1 MGDIM
6 DAHQMRDIVAGCE
19 VVLHLAALVG
29 IPYSYHAPASY
40 VQTNVCGTLNVLEAC
55 RLARVRRVVV
65 TSTGGVY
72 GPPHYLPID
81 ECHPV
86 QPHSPY
92 GASKAAADKLA
103 ECYFHSFDLPVVIHR
118 QFNMYGP
125 RQSARAVV
133 PTILS
138 QAISGAREI
147 RLGNLEPRRN
157 LTFVG
162 DTVRGFLLTAEAP
175 GIEGETIQFGRNEAV
190 SIGELA
196 KLCLKVVGSDAR
208 IVSVPERQRARR
220 FESEVTLCNASK
232 AERLLGWMPQVS
244 LEEGL
249 GRTADYIRSHMDQY
263 RPEEYAV

>member
-1 MGDIM
+1 MGDIT
-6 DAHQMRDIVAGCE
+6 DAYEMRDIVAGCE

-29 IPYSYHAPASY
+29 VPYSYDAPASY

-65 TSTGGVY
+65 TSTGKVY
-72 GPPHYLPID
+72 GVARYLPID

-86 QPHSPY
+86 EPYSPY

-103 ECYFHSFDLPVVIHR
+103 QCYFHSFDLPVVIHR

-138 QAISGAREI
+138 QAIAGAREI

-157 LTFVG
+157 LTFVE
-162 DTVRGFLLTAEAP
+162 DTVRAFLLTAEAP

-190 SIGELA
+190 SVGELA
-196 KLCLKVVGSDAR
+196 ELCLKVVGSDAR
-208 IVSVPERQRARR
+208 IVSVSERQRT
-220 FESEVTLCNASK
+220 EKSETELLLCDASK
-232 AERLLGWMPQVS
+232 AERLLGWTPKVS

-249 GRTADYIRSHMDQY
+249 RRTADYIRSHVDQY